1 MILILIINF
10 LQELRWGPL
19 GPGPAPGVKPLIF
32 QTIVGSTEW
41 VEDTLK
47 QLNAFRPVLTPF
59 PSPIPAF
66 SLSQNA
72 NEACFFC
79 MQA

>member
-10 LQELRWGPL
+10 LRRGALQELRWGPL
-19 GPGPAPGVKPLIF
+19 GPGTAPGVKPLIF

-72 NEACFFC
+72 NEAC
-79 MQA
+79 